1 MVERHALCDSS
12 SGCGPERAM
21 AGSLTLEASQA
32 LPDRSGRMKSSLQK
46 TRTKAGD
53 CGVIDIIG

>member
-1 MVERHALCDSS
+1 
-12 SGCGPERAM
+12 M